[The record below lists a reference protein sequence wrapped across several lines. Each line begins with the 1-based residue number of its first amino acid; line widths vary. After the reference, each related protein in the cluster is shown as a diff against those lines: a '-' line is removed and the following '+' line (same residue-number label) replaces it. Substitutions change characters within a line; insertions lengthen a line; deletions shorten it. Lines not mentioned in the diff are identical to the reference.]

1 MEKTNNTNKYFL
13 HFEAFFG
20 NWLHAHFKDKNN
32 FILLHPYKQTKN
44 NMFYY
49 SSIDKKNTFC
59 IHDDITEIKKDFFGN
74 PCKYFNMELYE
85 VDKKTY
91 LKAIELLKN
100 NDEMTTTAQENIFK
114 KFYNDVK
121 ENFKNILV

>member
-13 HFEAFFG
+13 HFEAFFS

-32 FILLHPYKQTKN
+32 FILLHPYKKTKN

-49 SSIDKKNTFC
+49 SSIDKKQSVCRFN
-59 IHDDITEIKKDFFGN
+59 DIEMIKNDFFSN
-74 PCKYFNMELYE
+74 PYKYFNMALYE

-91 LKAIELLKN
+91 LEAIELLKN

>member
-13 HFEAFFG
+13 HFEAFFS

-32 FILLHPYKQTKN
+32 FIMLHPYKQTKN

-49 SSIDKKNTFC
+49 SSIDKKQSVCRFN
-59 IHDDITEIKKDFFGN
+59 DIEMIKNDFFSN
-74 PCKYFNMELYE
+74 PYKYFNMELYE

-91 LKAIELLKN
+91 LEAIELLKN
-100 NDEMTTTAQENIFK
+100 NDEMTATAQENIFK
-114 KFYNDVK
+114 KFYNNVK